1 MDTSFLIQNLMIV
14 FGGLGLFL
22 YGMKMLIDGLETL
35 AGNRMRSI
43 VEKATSNRF
52 LGVGVGALVTIII
65 QSSTA
70 TSVIAVG
77 FINAGLMKLAQ
88 AISLIIGAHIG
99 TTLTAHIIAFRVDT
113 IAPVFIFVGLVMYL
127 FVKHKTAKDSGFVLL
142 GIGLLFFGLSV
153 MSEPLRL
160 FATTPGFQS
169 LLIAF
174 DNPILAIL
182 AGFIFTATIQ
192 SSTAATGILITLM
205 LTGVDINFPTAA
217 YLILG
222 ISIGTTVTAL
232 LASLAGR
239 RESKRLALA
248 NTIYITSGS
257 VFFGVLIQV
266 FPGLLLWFQNN
277 FDNVGT
283 QLAMFYTF
291 FKAGLTIL
299 FLPFVGHLAK
309 LMYVIMPKRIY
320 ANESELQFIKTADS
334 KTPSVV
340 IEQSFDELNHMGK
353 LALSNMKQAIEAFNT
368 GDNEKIKAVRETE
381 GSIKFLSRQ
390 ISSLLQSI
398 DNVES
403 VEDIKKIG
411 TLMYIVADLEKI
423 GDYAKSITEFKIQ
436 SKKGNPRLNEKALE
450 ELNLLSRATVN
461 ILALTMELFN
471 ELSEDILESIYHLE
485 RHIDNIAKEY
495 MENHIS
501 RLKNEKTNT
510 QGGII
515 FINMVTNLERCADHA
530 NSIAYYLTEINQF
543 RTGMTPQ
550 TA

>member
-1 MDTSFLIQNLMIV
+1 MELSYLIQNLMLV

-22 YGMKMLIDGLETL
+22 YGMKMLIDGLEIL
-35 AGNRMRSI
+35 AGSRMRSI
-43 VEKATSNRF
+43 VEKATGNRF
-52 LGVGVGALVTIII
+52 LGIGVGALVTAVI

-99 TTLTAHIIAFRVDT
+99 TTLTAHIFAFRVDT
-113 IAPVFIFVGLVMYL
+113 AAPVFIFVGLVLYL
-127 FVKHKTAKDSGFVLL
+127 FVKQKTTKDFGFVML
-142 GIGLLFFGLSV
+142 GVGLLFFGLSV
-153 MSEPLRL
+153 MSEPLRM
-160 FATTPGFQS
+160 FAGTPGFQYM
-169 LLIAF
+169 LIAF
-174 DNPILAIL
+174 ENPVLAIL
-182 AGFIFTATIQ
+182 AGFVFTAIIQ
-192 SSTAATGILITLM
+192 SSTAATGILVSLIVG
-205 LTGVDINFPTAA
+205 GVDLNFATTA

-222 ISIGTTVTAL
+222 ISVGTTITAL

-248 NTIYITSGS
+248 NLIYIAIGS
-257 VFFGVLIQV
+257 IVFGIIIQL
-266 FPGLLLWFQNN
+266 FPGLLTWFQTTWA
-277 FDNVGT
+277 DNEAR

-291 FKAGLTIL
+291 FKAGLTIM
-299 FLPFVGHLAK
+299 FLPFIPYLAN

-320 ANESELQFIKTADS
+320 ANESELQFIKTTDQ

-340 IEQSFDELNHMGK
+340 IEQSFDELRHMGK
-353 LALSNMKQAIEAFNT
+353 LALSNMKQAIEAFT
-368 GDNEKIKAVRETE
+368 SGDGEKIKAVVETD

-403 VEDIKKIG
+403 VEDIRKIG
-411 TLMYIVADLEKI
+411 TLMYIVADFEKI
-423 GDYAKSITEFKIQ
+423 GEYAKSITDYKIY
-436 SKKGNPRLNEKALE
+436 SKKGNLRLTDKALE

-461 ILALTMELFN
+461 VMALTMELFN

-510 QGGII
+510 QGGVI
-515 FINMVTNLERCADHA
+515 FINMITNLERCADHVG
-530 NSIAYYLTEINQF
+530 SIAYYLTEINKI
-543 RTGMTPQ
+543 
-550 TA
+550 

>member
-1 MDTSFLIQNLMIV
+1 MTFEEASQNLMLV

-52 LGVGVGALVTIII
+52 LGIGVGALVTAII

-113 IAPVFIFVGLVMYL
+113 AAPVFIFVGLVMYL
-127 FVKHKTAKDSGFVLL
+127 FIKNKAAKDAGFVLL
-142 GIGLLFFGLSV
+142 GVGLLFFGLSV
-153 MSEPLRL
+153 MSEPLRA
-160 FATTPGFQS
+160 FATTDGFQG
-169 LLIAF
+169 LLLAF
-174 DNPILAIL
+174 ENPVLAML
-182 AGFIFTATIQ
+182 AGFVFTAIIQ

-205 LTGVDINFPTAA
+205 LTEGVDIRFETAA

-222 ISIGTTVTAL
+222 ISVGTTVTAL

-248 NTIYITSGS
+248 NTIYIAAGS
-257 VFFGVLIQV
+257 VFFGVAIQAL
-266 FPGLLLWFQNN
+266 PLLDFFERS
-277 FDNVGT
+277 FDSAGQ

-291 FKAGLTIL
+291 FKAGLTAL
-299 FLPFVGHLAK
+299 FLPFIPHLAN

-320 ANESELQFIKTADS
+320 ANESELQFIQAADS
-334 KTPSVV
+334 RTPPSVV
-340 IEQSFDELNHMGK
+340 IEQSFAELSHMGR

-368 GDNEKIKAVRETE
+368 GDAEKVRAVKETE

-390 ISSLLQSI
+390 ISSLLQSV

-403 VEDIKKIG
+403 VDDIKKIG
-411 TLMYIVADLEKI
+411 TLMYIVADMEKI
-423 GDYAKSITEFKIQ
+423 GDYAKEITEYKIK
-436 SKKGNPRLNEKALE
+436 SKKGNLRLTEKALE

-461 ILALTMELFN
+461 ILALTLELFN
-471 ELSEDILESIYHLE
+471 ELSEEILESIYHLE

-515 FINMVTNLERCADHA
+515 FINMVTNLERCSDHA

-543 RTGMTPQ
+543 KAAQ
-550 TA
+550 